1 MTKLG
6 KRIVLSRSK
15 GYISAAGPQY
25 RFIVF
30 LIFILVAY
38 TLLLRVFQ
46 KLAEILQLPIFLP
59 ISLITLLIF
68 IGIVGTL
75 YSHKF
80 VGPLARIRR
89 ALDQMVEGDN
99 TLCLRLRE
107 SDDPMLKDI
116 VKSIGRLCEHARNE
130 HTLIQNRSR
139 ELLVAVQALQ
149 DEARKSDAC
158 NEQLQKQFEIL
169 LQKKE
174 QFEQAIKSFHRG

>member
-1 MTKLG
+1 MTKIG
-6 KRIVLSRSK
+6 KRIILGRGK

-68 IGIVGTL
+68 IGIIGTL

-80 VGPLARIRR
+80 VGPMARIQR
-89 ALDQMVEGDN
+89 ALDQLAKGEN
-99 TLCLRLRE
+99 TSCLRLRE

-116 VKSIGRLCEHARNE
+116 VTSISRLCEHTRNE
-130 HTLIQNRSR
+130 HTLIQEQARDLFS
-139 ELLVAVQALQ
+139 AVQALH
-149 DEARKSDAC
+149 DEAKKSGAC
-158 NEQLQKQFEIL
+158 GEQLEKHFAGLLKKQEL
-169 LQKKE
+169 LE
-174 QFEQAIKSFHRG
+174 QTIKSFHQG

>member
-1 MTKLG
+1 MTKIG
-6 KRIVLSRSK
+6 KRIILGRGK

-59 ISLITLLIF
+59 ISLVTLLIF

-80 VGPLARIRR
+80 VGPMTRIRR
-89 ALDQMVEGDN
+89 ALDQMAEGEV
-99 TLCLRLRE
+99 TICLRLRE
-107 SDDPMLKDI
+107 TDDPMLKDI
-116 VKSIGRLCEHARNE
+116 VKSISRLCEHTRNE
-130 HTLIQNRSR
+130 HV
-139 ELLVAVQALQ
+139 LVRDRARDLFNAVQAPP
-149 DEARKSDAC
+149 
-158 NEQLQKQFEIL
+158 
-169 LQKKE
+169 
-174 QFEQAIKSFHRG
+174 